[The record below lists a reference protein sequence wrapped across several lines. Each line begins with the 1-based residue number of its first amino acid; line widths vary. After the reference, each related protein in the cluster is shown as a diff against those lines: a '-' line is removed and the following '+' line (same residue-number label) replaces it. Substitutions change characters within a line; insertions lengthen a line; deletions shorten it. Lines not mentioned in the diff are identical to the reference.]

1 MKFQLPV
8 FLLLV
13 AILTACQ
20 PDSTVDPQHST
31 ANVIKIAVSNTPL
44 STPLFVA
51 HKKGFFKQHGLNVE
65 LIGHEGGVKCFEAL
79 ITKQVDFATAS
90 ETVAMFNSFYRSD
103 FAILTSF
110 AESDN
115 DVKLL
120 SISARKY
127 ENLADIENA
136 KVGIIK
142 GSASEFFFDS
152 LLILYHQHD
161 LSLERVYMRADELVP
176 ALLQGKVDVISA
188 WEPFGYQLFQQEKS
202 AQQVVKT
209 KGLYILSFNL
219 IGLKNSKISIEDRQ
233 NLLKALNEASDFI
246 SENPIESQL
255 IVSQVLSMEPQQLR
269 YLWKD
274 YSFRVSLSNALVS
287 NIQSQAQWAI
297 DNRLVLKDNRI
308 DVRMIIDKQ
317 LFESAFSQ
325 YQDGHK

>member
-20 PDSTVDPQHST
+20 PDSTVDPQNST

-65 LIGHEGGVKCFEAL
+65 LIGLEGGVKCFEAL
-79 ITKQVDFATAS
+79 ITEQVDFATAS

-110 AESDN
+110 VESDN
-115 DVKLL
+115 DIKLISL
-120 SISARKY
+120 SAEKY
-127 ENLADIENA
+127 QNLASIKNA
-136 KVGIIK
+136 KIGIIK
-142 GSASEFFFDS
+142 SSASEFFFDS
-152 LLILYHQHD
+152 LLILHHQHD
-161 LSLERVYMRADELVP
+161 LPLERVYLKPNELLA
-176 ALLQGKVDVISA
+176 ALENGEVDAISA
-188 WEPFGYQLFQQEKS
+188 WEPLGYQILQRSKN
-202 AQQVVKT
+202 ANQVMST
-209 KGLYILSFNL
+209 KGLYNLSFNL
-219 IGLKNSKISIEDRQ
+219 LGLKQNQVSLKDRQ
-233 NLLKALNEASDFI
+233 SLLKALIDAIDFI
-246 SENPIESQL
+246 SENPPESQL
-255 IVSQVLSMEPQQLR
+255 IVSQTLDMDLQQLR

-317 LFESAFSQ
+317 LFESAISQ
-325 YQDGHK
+325 HQDEH